1 MEIRAAFFDMDGT
14 LIDENSWDLIYRALD
29 LQTSPYLEDYLEGRI
44 SYRRLV
50 ELDVSLW
57 NSTGKKV
64 GRALI
69 QSLAQQVTVRNDA
82 RILAE
87 ELKRRG
93 SVLIMVTAGLSEFAE
108 RVGKELGFDIV
119 LSNRFVYD
127 EKDNIAEAEVLV
139 EPLRKGDVVEN
150 VLKKLGISRENSI
163 SVGDTEY
170 DYSMFRATRLGFLL
184 NREVSINDGN
194 VIRIETLLD
203 VLKFI

>member
-14 LIDENSWDLIYRALD
+14 LIGENSWDLIYRALD

-57 NSTGKKV
+57 KSTGKKV

-139 EPLRKGDVVEN
+139 EPLRKGDVAEN